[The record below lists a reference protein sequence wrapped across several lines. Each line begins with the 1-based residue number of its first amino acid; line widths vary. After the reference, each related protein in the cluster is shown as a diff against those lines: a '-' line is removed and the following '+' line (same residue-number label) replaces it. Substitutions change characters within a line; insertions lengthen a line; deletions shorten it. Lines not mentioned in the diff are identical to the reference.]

1 MSNFKSGS
9 GNLDFG
15 GGDEDDESSEPAPKS
30 TEETAQTDTESNK
43 GDESTASEQ
52 AAEDSQQAASSGT
65 DSTTNSPAEGNESTQ
80 ESTAATANKQYP
92 YFIRRN
98 NVGDERDTR
107 LEIHVR
113 DKVADHEAAFRNE
126 VAEQLNANEV
136 SKTDAREFA
145 LLAAFQHPERVAE
158 LMAQEGF
165 GTLG

>member
-15 GGDEDDESSEPAPKS
+15 DDEDDSETGESAGKTAAQSDERKTTSRDSSPS
-30 TEETAQTDTESNK
+30 TPDST
-43 GDESTASEQ
+43 DESPSE
-52 AAEDSQQAASSGT
+52 SPSS
-65 DSTTNSPAEGNESTQ
+65 SPSE
-80 ESTAATANKQYP
+80 QYP
-92 YFIRRN
+92 YFVRRS

-113 DKVADHEAAFRNE
+113 NKVANNETAFRNE
-126 VAEQLNANEV
+126 LAEQLNVNEV

-158 LMAQEGF
+158 LMKQEGF
-165 GTLG
+165 GAI

>member
-15 GGDEDDESSEPAPKS
+15 GSETDEEDEA
-30 TEETAQTDTESNK
+30 TEETTETQIDEN
-43 GDESTASEQ
+43 DESRTTNQSTTTSME
-52 AAEDSQQAASSGT
+52 ESSPSVDSSGT
-65 DSTTNSPAEGNESTQ
+65 GSGQDSVVEEETE
-80 ESTAATANKQYP
+80 TAREQYP

-113 DKVADHEAAFRNE
+113 DKVADREAKFRNE
-126 VAEQLNANEV
+126 LAAQLGASEV

-145 LLAAFQHPERVAE
+145 LLMAFQRPERVAE
-158 LMAQEGF
+158 LMREEGF
-165 GTLG
+165 GALD